1 MCIMWFL
8 VFSGSCKPMLANE
21 SDLQVL
27 AALRQ
32 GNPTAL
38 GIVYD
43 RYGAVVYRLALRMLA
58 NPTEAEDL
66 TQEVFLAFWRG
77 VDKYDADRGTLL
89 VFLLTITRSRALNR
103 LKQQSSQSDLQRRV
117 GNYLPRT
124 DLQPGMD
131 SVTLTELQ
139 ERMGAALQALPT
151 AQKQV
156 LEMGY
161 YQGKSQSEIAQELDL
176 PIGTVKTRSR
186 QGLLK
191 LRQFLQ
197 DLVE

>member
-1 MCIMWFL
+1 MWSQ
-8 VFSGSCKPMLANE
+8 VFSGSSKSMLTDE
-21 SDLQVL
+21 SDLPVL
-27 AALRQ
+27 KALQQ
-32 GNPTAL
+32 GDTNAL
-38 GIVYD
+38 GILYD
-43 RYGAVVYRLALRMLA
+43 RYGTAVYRLALRMLT

-77 VDKYDADRGTLL
+77 VDKYDVDRGTLV

-103 LKQQSSQSDLQRRV
+103 LKQQGSQQNLSQRV

-124 DLQPGMD
+124 DRNPGMD
-131 SVTLTELQ
+131 AVTLTELR
-139 ERMGAALQALPT
+139 ERMSSALNELPIN
-151 AQKQV
+151 QKQV

-176 PIGTVKTRSR
+176 PLGTVKTRSR

>member
-1 MCIMWFL
+1 ML
-8 VFSGSCKPMLANE
+8 SQVFSGSSKLMLADE
-21 SDLQVL
+21 SDLLVL
-27 AALRQ
+27 VALRQ
-32 GNPTAL
+32 GNTTAL
-38 GIVYD
+38 GILYD
-43 RYGAVVYRLALRMLA
+43 RYGTAVYRLALKILA

-77 VDKYDADRGTLL
+77 VEKYDVDRGTLV

-103 LKQQSSQSDLQRRV
+103 IKQQGSQQNLSQRV
-117 GNYLPRT
+117 GTYLPT
-124 DLQPGMD
+124 AHSNPGMD
-131 SVTLTELQ
+131 AVSLTELR
-139 ERMGAALQALPT
+139 ERMSSALQELPDN
-151 AQKQV
+151 QKQV

-161 YQGKSQSEIAQELDL
+161 YQGKSQLEIAQELDL
-176 PIGTVKTRSR
+176 PLGTVKTRSR

>member
-1 MCIMWFL
+1 MWSQ
-8 VFSGSCKPMLANE
+8 VFSGSSKSMLTDE

-27 AALRQ
+27 KALQQ
-32 GNPTAL
+32 GDTNAL
-38 GIVYD
+38 GILYD
-43 RYGAVVYRLALRMLA
+43 RYGTAVYRLALRMLT

-77 VDKYDADRGTLL
+77 VDKYDVDRGTLV

-103 LKQQSSQSDLQRRV
+103 LKQQGSQQNLSQRV

-124 DLQPGMD
+124 DRNPGMD
-131 SVTLTELQ
+131 AVTLTELR
-139 ERMGAALQALPT
+139 ERMSSALNELPIN
-151 AQKQV
+151 QKQV

-176 PIGTVKTRSR
+176 PLGTVKTRSR

>member
-1 MCIMWFL
+1 MWFQ
-8 VFSGSCKPMLANE
+8 VFSGSSNPMLANHT
-21 SDLQVL
+21 DIQVVTALQ
-27 AALRQ
+27 Q
-32 GNPTAL
+32 GHTNAL

-43 RYGAVVYRLALRMLA
+43 RYGAVVYRLALRMLT
-58 NPTEAEDL
+58 NPAEAEDL

-77 VDKYDADRGTLL
+77 VDKYDPDRGTLP

-103 LKQQSSQSDLQRRV
+103 LQQQNSQQNLYKRF

-124 DLQPGMD
+124 NSQPGME
-131 SVTLTELQ
+131 SVTLTELS
-139 ERMGAALQALPT
+139 ERMAVALHQLPV

-176 PIGTVKTRSR
+176 PLGTVKTRSR

-191 LRQFLQ
+191 LRQLLQ
-197 DLVE
+197 DLVD

>member
-1 MCIMWFL
+1 ML
-8 VFSGSCKPMLANE
+8 SQVFSGSSKFMLADE
-21 SDLQVL
+21 SDLQIL

-32 GNPTAL
+32 GDTSAL

-43 RYGAVVYRLALRMLA
+43 RYGAIVYRLALRMLA

-77 VDKYDADRGTLL
+77 VDKYSADRGTLL

-103 LKQQSSQSDLQRRV
+103 FKQQGSQQNLSNRV
-117 GNYLPRT
+117 GTYLPT
-124 DLQPGMD
+124 VNNNPGME
-131 SVTLTELQ
+131 SVTLTELR
-139 ERMGAALQALPT
+139 ERMSSALAALPT
-151 AQKQV
+151 TQKQV

-161 YQGKSQSEIAQELDL
+161 YQGKSQSEIARELDL
-176 PIGTVKTRSR
+176 PLGTVKTRSR

>member
-1 MCIMWFL
+1 
-8 VFSGSCKPMLANE
+8 MLANE
-21 SDLQVL
+21 SDLHVL
-27 AALRQ
+27 TALRQ
-32 GNPTAL
+32 GDPNAL
-38 GIVYD
+38 GIIYD
-43 RYGAVVYRLALRMLA
+43 RYGAVVYRLALRMLV
-58 NPTEAEDL
+58 NTTEAEDL

-77 VDKYDADRGTLL
+77 VDTYDVDRGTLL

-103 LKQQSSQSDLQRRV
+103 LKQQSSQRNLQQRV
-117 GNYLPRT
+117 GSYLPRT
-124 DLQPGMD
+124 DRQPGMD

-151 AQKQV
+151 SQKQV

-176 PIGTVKTRSR
+176 PLGTVKTRSR

-197 DLVE
+197 DLVD

>member
-1 MCIMWFL
+1 ML
-8 VFSGSCKPMLANE
+8 SQVSSGFSEFMPTDE

-27 AALRQ
+27 KALQQ
-32 GNPTAL
+32 GDTTAL

-43 RYGAVVYRLALRMLA
+43 RYGAVVYRLALRILA

-66 TQEVFLAFWRG
+66 TQEIFLAFWRG
-77 VDKYDADRGTLL
+77 VDKYDPERGTLL

-103 LKQQSSQSDLQRRV
+103 LKQQTSQQNLQQKV
-117 GNYLPRT
+117 GDYLSQT
-124 DLQPGMD
+124 HSNPGME
-131 SVTLTELQ
+131 SATLTELC
-139 ERMGAALQALPT
+139 ERMGIALGQLPSH
-151 AQKQV
+151 QKQV

-161 YQGKSQSEIAQELDL
+161 YQGKSQSEIARELNL
-176 PIGTVKTRSR
+176 PLGTVKTRSR

>member
-1 MCIMWFL
+1 MWFR
-8 VFSGSCKPMLANE
+8 VFSGSSNSMLTDQ

-27 AALRQ
+27 TALRQ
-32 GNPTAL
+32 GDTNAL
-38 GIVYD
+38 GIIYD
-43 RYGAVVYRLALRMLA
+43 RYGTAVYRLALKILT

-77 VDKYDADRGTLL
+77 VDKYDVDRGTLII
-89 VFLLTITRSRALNR
+89 FLLTITRSRALNR
-103 LKQQSSQSDLQRRV
+103 LKQQGSHQNLSQRV
-117 GNYLPRT
+117 GTYLPIAPSN
-124 DLQPGMD
+124 PGLD
-131 SVTLTELQ
+131 SVTLTELR
-139 ERMGAALQALPT
+139 ERMNSALQELP
-151 AQKQV
+151 ANQKQV

-176 PIGTVKTRSR
+176 PLGTVKTRSR

>member
-1 MCIMWFL
+1 
-8 VFSGSCKPMLANE
+8 VFSGYSKSMLTDE

-27 AALRQ
+27 LALRQ
-32 GNPTAL
+32 GDTNAL
-38 GIVYD
+38 GIIYD
-43 RYGAVVYRLALRMLA
+43 RYGTAVYRLALKILA

-77 VDKYDADRGTLL
+77 VEKYDADRGTLI

-103 LKQQSSQSDLQRRV
+103 IKQQGSQQNLHQRV
-117 GNYLPRT
+117 GTYLPIAHSN
-124 DLQPGMD
+124 PGLD
-131 SVTLTELQ
+131 AVTLTELR
-139 ERMGAALQALPT
+139 ERMSAALQELP
-151 AQKQV
+151 ANQQQV

-176 PIGTVKTRSR
+176 PLGTVKTRSR

>member
-1 MCIMWFL
+1 MWFQ

-21 SDLQVL
+21 SDLEVL
-27 AALRQ
+27 TALRQ
-32 GNPTAL
+32 GDTNAL
-38 GIVYD
+38 GIIYD
-43 RYGAVVYRLALRMLA
+43 RYGAAVYRLALRMLA

-77 VDKYDADRGTLL
+77 VAKYDVDRGTLL

-103 LKQQSSQSDLQRRV
+103 LKQQSSQHNLQQRV
-117 GNYLPRT
+117 GSYLPRT
-124 DLQPGMD
+124 DRQPGME
-131 SVTLTELQ
+131 SATLAELQ
-139 ERMGAALQALPT
+139 ERMGSALQALPAT
-151 AQKQV
+151 QKQV

-176 PIGTVKTRSR
+176 PLGTVKTRSR

>member
-1 MCIMWFL
+1 
-8 VFSGSCKPMLANE
+8 MLTDQ

-27 AALRQ
+27 TALRQ
-32 GNPTAL
+32 GDTNAL
-38 GIVYD
+38 GIIYD
-43 RYGAVVYRLALRMLA
+43 RYGTAVYRLALKMLT

-77 VDKYDADRGTLL
+77 VDKYDADRGTLI

-103 LKQQSSQSDLQRRV
+103 IKQQGSQHNLSQRV
-117 GNYLPRT
+117 GTYLPLT
-124 DLQPGMD
+124 DRNPGMD
-131 SVTLTELQ
+131 SVTLVELR
-139 ERMGAALQALPT
+139 ERMTLALQQLPT

-161 YQGKSQSEIAQELDL
+161 YQDKSQSEIAQELDL
-176 PIGTVKTRSR
+176 PLGTVKTRSR

>member
-1 MCIMWFL
+1 
-8 VFSGSCKPMLANE
+8 MLTDE

-27 AALRQ
+27 TALRQ
-32 GNPTAL
+32 GDTNAL
-38 GIVYD
+38 GIIYD
-43 RYGAVVYRLALRMLA
+43 RYGTAVYRLALRMLA

-77 VDKYDADRGTLL
+77 VDKYQPDRGILV

-103 LKQQSSQSDLQRRV
+103 LKQQGSQQNLSQRV
-117 GNYLPRT
+117 GNYLPRIEGN
-124 DLQPGMD
+124 PGME
-131 SVTLTELQ
+131 SVTLTELR
-139 ERMGAALQALPT
+139 ERMSLALQELPT
-151 AQKQV
+151 TQKQV

-161 YQGKSQSEIAQELDL
+161 YQGKSQAEIAQELEL
-176 PIGTVKTRSR
+176 PLGTVKTRSR

>member
-1 MCIMWFL
+1 ML
-8 VFSGSCKPMLANE
+8 SQVFSGSSNSMLTDE
-21 SDLQVL
+21 SDLLVL
-27 AALRQ
+27 TALRQ
-32 GNPTAL
+32 GDTNAL
-38 GIVYD
+38 GIIYD
-43 RYGAVVYRLALRMLA
+43 RYGTAVYRLALKILT

-77 VDKYDADRGTLL
+77 VDKYDVDRGTLT

-103 LKQQSSQSDLQRRV
+103 IKQQGSQQNLSQRV
-117 GNYLPRT
+117 GNYLPVAHSN
-124 DLQPGMD
+124 PGMD
-131 SVTLTELQ
+131 AATLTELR
-139 ERMGAALQALPT
+139 ERMSSALQELP
-151 AQKQV
+151 ANQKQV

-161 YQGKSQSEIAQELDL
+161 YQGKSQSEIAQELYL
-176 PIGTVKTRSR
+176 PLGTVKTRSR

>member
-1 MCIMWFL
+1 
-8 VFSGSCKPMLANE
+8 MLDDK

-27 AALRQ
+27 TALRQ
-32 GNPTAL
+32 GDTTAL

-43 RYGAVVYRLALRMLA
+43 RYGAVVYRLALRMLSL
-58 NPTEAEDL
+58 PTDAEDL

-77 VDKYDADRGTLL
+77 VDKYDPDRGTLL

-103 LKQQSSQSDLQRRV
+103 LKQRTSQQNLRQRFE
-117 GNYLPRT
+117 NYFPQNHRN
-124 DLQPGMD
+124 PGMEAA
-131 SVTLTELQ
+131 TLNELG
-139 ERMGAALQALPT
+139 ERMGIALGQLPSN
-151 AQKQV
+151 QKQV

-161 YQGKSQSEIAQELDL
+161 YQGKSQSQIAQELNL
-176 PIGTVKTRSR
+176 PLGTVKTRAR

-197 DLVE
+197 DFVE

>member
-1 MCIMWFL
+1 MWCQ
-8 VFSGSCKPMLANE
+8 VFSGSFKPMLADE
-21 SDLQVL
+21 SDLHVL
-27 AALRQ
+27 TALRR
-32 GNPTAL
+32 GDLTAL

-77 VDKYDADRGTLL
+77 VDKYDPDRGTLL

-103 LKQQSSQSDLQRRV
+103 LKQQSSQSNLQQRF
-117 GNYLPRT
+117 GTYLPQFDRH
-124 DLQPGMD
+124 PGME
-131 SVTLTELQ
+131 SVTLAELQ
-139 ERMGAALQALPT
+139 ERMGSALQALPI

-161 YQGKSQSEIAQELDL
+161 YQGKSQSEIAQELNL
-176 PIGTVKTRSR
+176 PLGTVKTRSR

>member
-1 MCIMWFL
+1 M
-8 VFSGSCKPMLANE
+8 PTDE

-27 AALRQ
+27 TALRQ
-32 GNPTAL
+32 GDTTAL

-43 RYGAVVYRLALRMLA
+43 RYGTAVYRLALRMLA

-77 VDKYDADRGTLL
+77 VDKYDPERGTLL

-103 LKQQSSQSDLQRRV
+103 LKQQTSVQNLHQRV
-117 GNYLPRT
+117 GNYLPQT
-124 DLQPGMD
+124 DRQPGME
-131 SVTLTELQ
+131 SVTLTELR
-139 ERMGAALQALPT
+139 ERMGTALAQLPT

-176 PIGTVKTRSR
+176 PLGTVKTRSR

-191 LRQFLQ
+191 LRQFLH

>member
-1 MCIMWFL
+1 MLSL
-8 VFSGSCKPMLANE
+8 VFSGFSNSMLTDE

-27 AALRQ
+27 TVLRQ
-32 GNPTAL
+32 GNTTAL
-38 GIVYD
+38 GILYD
-43 RYGAVVYRLALRMLA
+43 RYGTAVYRLALKMLGNA
-58 NPTEAEDL
+58 TEAEDL

-77 VDKYDADRGTLL
+77 VDKYDVDRGTLI

-103 LKQQSSQSDLQRRV
+103 IKQQGSQSHLSQRV
-117 GNYLPRT
+117 GNYLPT
-124 DLQPGMD
+124 QHGNPGMEA
-131 SVTLTELQ
+131 VTLTELR
-139 ERMGAALQALPT
+139 ERMSFALKELP
-151 AQKQV
+151 ANQQQV

-176 PIGTVKTRSR
+176 PLGTVKTRSR

-197 DLVE
+197 DLVD

>member
-1 MCIMWFL
+1 ML
-8 VFSGSCKPMLANE
+8 YQVFSGSSNSMPIDRT
-21 SDLQVL
+21 DLHVVT
-27 AALRQ
+27 ALQQ
-32 GNPTAL
+32 GDTRAL

-43 RYGAVVYRLALRMLA
+43 RYGATVYRLALRMLTTPA
-58 NPTEAEDL
+58 EAEDL

-77 VDKYDADRGTLL
+77 VAKYDPNRGTLL

-103 LKQQSSQSDLQRRV
+103 LQQQTSQQNLQQKF
-117 GNYLPRT
+117 GAYLPKAHSN
-124 DLQPGMD
+124 PGME
-131 SVTLTELQ
+131 SATLNELS
-139 ERMGAALQALPT
+139 ERMGAALEQLPI

-161 YQGKSQSEIAQELDL
+161 YQGKSQSEIAQELIVPL
-176 PIGTVKTRSR
+176 GTIKTRSR

-191 LRQFLQ
+191 LRQLLK

>member
-1 MCIMWFL
+1 M
-8 VFSGSCKPMLANE
+8 PTNDA
-21 SDLQVL
+21 DLQVV
-27 AALRQ
+27 AALRR
-32 GNPTAL
+32 GDPHAL

-43 RYGAVVYRLALRMLA
+43 RYGAVVYRLGLRMLA
-58 NPTEAEDL
+58 DPTEAEDL

-103 LKQQSSQSDLQRRV
+103 LKQQSSQQNLQRRV
-117 GNYLPRT
+117 GNYLPQA
-124 DLQPGMD
+124 DLYPAMD

-139 ERMGAALQALPT
+139 ERMGSALQSLPIP
-151 AQKQV
+151 QKQV

-176 PIGTVKTRSR
+176 PLGTVKTRSR

>member
-1 MCIMWFL
+1 MF
-8 VFSGSCKPMLANE
+8 ANHT
-21 SDLQVL
+21 DLQVVN
-27 AALRQ
+27 ALQQ
-32 GNPTAL
+32 GNSIAL
-38 GIVYD
+38 GAIYD
-43 RYGAVVYRLALRMLA
+43 RYGAVVYRLALRMLT

-77 VDKYDADRGTLL
+77 VDKYDVDRGTLS

-103 LKQQSSQSDLQRRV
+103 LQQQLSHRNLTQKFGS
-117 GNYLPRT
+117 YLPT
-124 DLQPGMD
+124 VNSHPAME
-131 SVTLTELQ
+131 SVTLNELSD
-139 ERMGAALQALPT
+139 RMNAALQQLPT

-161 YQGKSQSEIAQELDL
+161 YQGKSQSEIARELDVPL
-176 PIGTVKTRSR
+176 GTIKTRSR

-191 LRQFLQ
+191 LRQLVQ

>member
-1 MCIMWFL
+1 
-8 VFSGSCKPMLANE
+8 MLTDE
-21 SDLQVL
+21 SDLHVL
-27 AALRQ
+27 TALRQ
-32 GNPTAL
+32 GNTTAL
-38 GIVYD
+38 GVLYD
-43 RYGAVVYRLALRMLA
+43 RYGTAVYRLALKIMA
-58 NPTEAEDL
+58 NTTEAEDL

-77 VDKYDADRGTLL
+77 VEKYDVDRGTLI

-103 LKQQSSQSDLQRRV
+103 IKQQSSQQNLSQRV
-117 GNYLPRT
+117 GTYLPIAPSN
-124 DLQPGMD
+124 PGLEAV
-131 SVTLTELQ
+131 SLIELQ
-139 ERMGAALQALPT
+139 ERMSVALQEIPAN
-151 AQKQV
+151 QKQV

-176 PIGTVKTRSR
+176 PLGTVKTRSR

>member
-1 MCIMWFL
+1 ML
-8 VFSGSCKPMLANE
+8 SQVFSGFSKPMLADE

-27 AALRQ
+27 TALQQ
-32 GNPTAL
+32 GNTTAL

-43 RYGAVVYRLALRMLA
+43 RYGTSVYRLALRMLA
-58 NPTEAEDL
+58 NQTEAEDL

-77 VDKYDADRGTLL
+77 VDKYDVDRGTLV

-103 LKQQSSQSDLQRRV
+103 LKQQGSQQNLSQRV

-124 DLQPGMD
+124 YRNPGME
-131 SVTLTELQ
+131 SVSLTELR
-139 ERMGAALQALPT
+139 ERMGLALDQLPT

-161 YQGKSQSEIAQELDL
+161 YQDKSQSEIAQELDL
-176 PIGTVKTRSR
+176 PLGTVKTRSR

-197 DLVE
+197 DLVD

>member
-1 MCIMWFL
+1 MWCQ
-8 VFSGSCKPMLANE
+8 VFSGSSKSMLIDQTDFQVVTA
-21 SDLQVL
+21 LQ
-27 AALRQ
+27 Q
-32 GNPTAL
+32 GNTNAL

-58 NPTEAEDL
+58 NPAEAEDL

-77 VDKYDADRGTLL
+77 VAKYDPDRGTLL

-103 LKQQSSQSDLQRRV
+103 FKQQNSQQNLYEKF
-117 GNYLPRT
+117 GTYLPKA
-124 DLQPGMD
+124 DSHPGME
-131 SVTLTELQ
+131 SVALNELSA
-139 ERMGAALQALPT
+139 RMGAALQQLPT

-161 YQGKSQSEIAQELDL
+161 YQGKSQSEIAQELVVPL
-176 PIGTVKTRSR
+176 GTVKTRSR

-191 LRQFLQ
+191 LRQLLQ

>member
-1 MCIMWFL
+1 
-8 VFSGSCKPMLANE
+8 MLTDQ

-27 AALRQ
+27 TALRQ
-32 GNPTAL
+32 GDTNAL
-38 GIVYD
+38 GIIYD
-43 RYGAVVYRLALRMLA
+43 RYGTAVYRLALKMLT

-77 VDKYDADRGTLL
+77 VDKYDADRGTLI
-89 VFLLTITRSRALNR
+89 VFLLTIARSRALNR
-103 LKQQSSQSDLQRRV
+103 LKQQSSQQNLSQRV
-117 GNYLPRT
+117 GTYLPT
-124 DLQPGMD
+124 AQSNPGLD
-131 SVTLTELQ
+131 AVTLTELR
-139 ERMGAALQALPT
+139 ERMSSALQELP
-151 AQKQV
+151 ANQQQV

-176 PIGTVKTRSR
+176 PLGTVKTRSR

>member
-1 MCIMWFL
+1 MWYQA
-8 VFSGSCKPMLANE
+8 FSGSSKSMLIDQTDVRVVIA
-21 SDLQVL
+21 LQ
-27 AALRQ
+27 Q
-32 GNPTAL
+32 GDTKAL

-58 NPTEAEDL
+58 NPAEAEDL

-77 VDKYDADRGTLL
+77 IDKYNPDRGTLL

-103 LKQQSSQSDLQRRV
+103 LKQQHSQQNLHQRF
-117 GNYLPRT
+117 GNYLPPA
-124 DLQPGMD
+124 DSHPGME
-131 SVTLTELQ
+131 SVALNELS
-139 ERMGAALQALPT
+139 ERMRAALQQLPA

-161 YQGKSQSEIAQELDL
+161 YQGKSQSEIARELVL
-176 PIGTVKTRSR
+176 PLGTVKTRSR

-191 LRQFLQ
+191 LRQLLQ
-197 DLVE
+197 DLVQ